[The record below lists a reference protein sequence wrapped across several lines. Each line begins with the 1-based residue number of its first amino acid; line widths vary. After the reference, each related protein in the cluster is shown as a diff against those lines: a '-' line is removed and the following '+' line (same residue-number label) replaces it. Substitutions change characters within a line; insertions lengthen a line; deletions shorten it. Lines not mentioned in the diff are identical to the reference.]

1 VRATVKLSSEQ
12 RRAAIIG
19 VAKKM
24 FANNGFDRTT
34 TRQLAQTAGISEAL
48 LYKHFPTKEA
58 LFLAMQQSCQYQN
71 DPAIERLKALEPS
84 TSTLVVMVHYFVHKM
99 AGREPSRDED
109 DDESMQFRLTL
120 RSLMEDGEFA
130 RLQVRERSS
139 CWIGKVVDCLKAAI
153 AAGDAANGPMP
164 ADLRAWFA
172 HHLAVTLKIYLRPQ
186 ESIVDYKLP
195 REKLVEYAVW
205 FALRGMGMK
214 DEAIKR
220 YYNPKAL
227 ALLVK

>member
-1 VRATVKLSSEQ
+1 MKTTTKLSSEE
-12 RRAAIIG
+12 RRAAIIQ

-24 FANNGFDRTT
+24 FAEKGFDRTT
-34 TRQLAQTAGISEAL
+34 TRELADSAGISEAL

-58 LFLAMQQSCQYQN
+58 LFSAMQQSCQHQN

-84 TSTLVVMVHYFVHKM
+84 TSTLVVMVHHFVNKM
-99 AGREPSRDED
+99 AGRQPNRDED
-109 DDESMQFRLTL
+109 DDESVQFRLTL

-130 RLQVRERSS
+130 RLQISSRSS

-153 AAGDAANGPMP
+153 AAGDAVNGPAP
-164 ADLRAWFA
+164 SELRAWFA
-172 HHLAVTLKIYLRPQ
+172 HHMAVTLKIYLRPP
-186 ESIVDYKLP
+186 EPVVDYKVP

-205 FALRGMGMK
+205 FALRGMGLK

>member
-1 VRATVKLSSEQ
+1 MKSAVKLSSEE
-12 RRAAIIG
+12 RRAAIIK
-19 VAKKM
+19 VARRM
-24 FANNGFDRTT
+24 FADKGFDRTT

-58 LFLAMQQSCQYQN
+58 LFSAMLMSCHNQN

-84 TSTLVVMVHYFVHKM
+84 TSTLVVMVYHFVNKM

-109 DDESMQFRLTL
+109 DDESVQFRLTL

-139 CWIGKVVDCLKAAI
+139 CWIGKVVECLKAAI
-153 AAGDAANGPMP
+153 AAGDAVNGPMP
-164 ADLRAWFA
+164 FDLRAWFA
-172 HHLAVTLKIYLRPQ
+172 QHLAVTLKIYLRPP
-186 ESIVDYKLP
+186 EPVVDYKLP

-205 FALRGMGMK
+205 FGLRGMGVK

-227 ALLVK
+227 ALLGK